1 VDIETIAV
9 IVLIAFIDVLA
20 FLEYRRYKLR
30 LDEARKKSVQVV
42 QPASVAQPSSVE
54 RIRQSI
60 QTPLIVA
67 ESSSAPIVQK
77 PDSSVEKL
85 KNDNT
90 VLQKKTDIASSRAT
104 NSIQT
109 SLSEVGG
116 KIDGIMSQ
124 VQSVKDKVN
133 QSNPV

>member
-1 VDIETIAV
+1 MDIETIVV

-42 QPASVAQPSSVE
+42 QPAPVAQPSSVE

>member
-1 VDIETIAV
+1 MDIETIAV

>member
-1 VDIETIAV
+1 MDIETIAV

-42 QPASVAQPSSVE
+42 QPAPVAQPSSVE

-77 PDSSVEKL
+77 PDPSVEKL